1 MGWQRVASCVLTR
14 KPAAPERVTFEA
26 EGEALHAG
34 RGSPLHAPIVL
45 PSPQKKLLVNTNDY
59 H

>member
-1 MGWQRVASCVLTR
+1 MGWQRAASCVLTR
-14 KPAAPERVTFEA
+14 KPAPPDRVTFEA
-26 EGEALHAG
+26 EGETLHAA

-45 PSPQKKLLVNTNDY
+45 PKKLLVNTNDY

>member
-14 KPAAPERVTFEA
+14 KPAPSENVIFEA
-26 EGEALHAG
+26 EGETIDAG
-34 RGSPLHAPIVL
+34 LGSPLHAPIVL
-45 PSPQKKLLVNTNDY
+45 PPKKLLVNTNDY

>member
-14 KPAAPERVTFEA
+14 KPAPPEGVIFEA
-26 EGEALHAG
+26 EGETLDAG
-34 RGSPLHAPIVL
+34 RGSTLHAPIVL
-45 PSPQKKLLVNTNDY
+45 HPKKLLVNTNDY